1 MTVVSGSSTA
11 LGRER
16 SPTPS
21 AATDGLAKLVAV
33 PTAPAARATARRPSP
48 AAHPIQG
55 ARRAMTAAPDRAGQ
69 RPRAIVIDPDPGSR
83 RDRLDRELD
92 VRVRVPPPSSS
103 RQLAR
108 LLLEHRPRLLLF
120 KHSLDDLPA
129 SFLAAC
135 SAYDVDVYML
145 ADPVYGI
152 FKPIRVWRFG
162 GLPWLQIRRRN
173 GRLGSERLKRLVDLA
188 LIMLSVPFWLPLVVL
203 IALAVSANG
212 SPLYFQDR
220 IGAGGRSF
228 RMVKFRSMRPD
239 AEAET
244 GPVLAGPEDQRITRV
259 GALLRR
265 LRFDELPQIWNVL
278 CGHMSLVG
286 PRPER
291 PEFVAE
297 LRDLP
302 DYDLRHLIRP
312 GLTGIAQ
319 LTGGYAATA
328 EEKLRCDLLYIN
340 GRTLRSDL
348 MLLAMTALE
357 LFRGF
362 PRG

>member
-1 MTVVSGSSTA
+1 MTVV
-11 LGRER
+11 
-16 SPTPS
+16 
-21 AATDGLAKLVAV
+21 
-33 PTAPAARATARRPSP
+33 
-48 AAHPIQG
+48 
-55 ARRAMTAAPDRAGQ
+55 PDRSGQ
-69 RPRAIVIDPDPGSR
+69 RPRAIVIDPDPRSR

-108 LLLEHRPRLLLF
+108 LLLQHRPRRLLF
-120 KHSLDDLPA
+120 KHSLNELPA
-129 SFLAAC
+129 SFLAVC
-135 SAYDVDVYML
+135 SAYDVEVYML

-173 GRLGSERLKRLVDLA
+173 GRLASERFKRLIDIA
-188 LIMLSVPFWLPLVVL
+188 LITLSAPLWLPLMVL

-212 SPLYFQDR
+212 PPLYFQDR
-220 IGAGGRSF
+220 IGAGGRPF

-244 GPVLAGPEDQRITRV
+244 GPVLACPEDQRITRV

-265 LRFDELPQIWNVL
+265 MRFDELPQIWNVL

-297 LRDLP
+297 LRNLP

-319 LTGGYAATA
+319 LTGGYAASA
-328 EEKLRCDLLYIN
+328 EEKLRCDLLYVN

-348 MLLAMTALE
+348 VLLAMTVLE

>member
-1 MTVVSGSSTA
+1 MIVVSGASTA
-11 LGRER
+11 LGHQLQ
-16 SPTPS
+16 PAPS
-21 AATDGLAKLVAV
+21 AATDGSAKILALRA
-33 PTAPAARATARRPSP
+33 APAAPATLPRTGSGT
-48 AAHPIQG
+48 HPIPT
-55 ARRAMTAAPDRAGQ
+55 ARRAMARVPDRSGR
-69 RPRAIVIDPDPGSR
+69 RPRAIVIDPDPASG

-92 VRVRVPPPSSS
+92 IRVRVQPPSSGQ
-103 RQLAR
+103 RLAR
-108 LLLEHRPRLLLF
+108 LLREHRPRLLLV
-120 KHSLDDLPA
+120 KHSLDGIDA
-129 SFLAAC
+129 SFLAVC
-135 SAYDVDVYML
+135 SAYDVEVYVL

-152 FKPIRVWRFG
+152 FKPVRVWRFG
-162 GLPWLQIRRRN
+162 GLPWLQVRRR
-173 GRLGSERLKRLVDLA
+173 GDALTSGWVQRLVDLVLIA
-188 LIMLSVPFWLPLVVL
+188 LSLPLWLPLMVL
-203 IALAVSANG
+203 IALAVSASG
-212 SPLYFQDR
+212 PPLYFQDR
-220 IGAGGRSF
+220 IGAGGNPF

-244 GPVLAGPEDQRITRV
+244 GPVLTGPEDQRITRV
-259 GALLRR
+259 GVLLRR
-265 LRFDELPQIWNVL
+265 LRLDELPQIWNVL
-278 CGHMSLVG
+278 CGQMSLVG

-297 LRDLP
+297 LRKLP

-328 EEKLRCDLLYIN
+328 EEKLRCDLLYVN

-348 MLLAMTALE
+348 VLLALTVLE

>member
-1 MTVVSGSSTA
+1 MT
-11 LGRER
+11 
-16 SPTPS
+16 
-21 AATDGLAKLVAV
+21 AV
-33 PTAPAARATARRPSP
+33 P
-48 AAHPIQG
+48 
-55 ARRAMTAAPDRAGQ
+55 DRSGR
-69 RPRAIVIDPDPGSR
+69 RPRAIVIDPDPTSR

-103 RQLAR
+103 QQLAQ
-108 LLLEHRPRLLLF
+108 LLRKHRPRLLLF
-120 KHSLDDLPA
+120 KHSLDSLAA
-129 SFLAAC
+129 SFLAVC
-135 SAYDVDVYML
+135 SAHDVEVYML

-152 FKPIRVWRFG
+152 FKPVRVWRFG
-162 GLPWLQIRRRN
+162 GLPWLQVRCGN
-173 GRLGSERLKRLVDLA
+173 GGPAAERLKRLVDVA
-188 LIMLSVPFWLPLVVL
+188 LIVLGAPLWLPLMIV
-203 IALAVSANG
+203 IALAVSVNG
-212 SPLYFQDR
+212 PPLYFQDR
-220 IGAGGRSF
+220 IGAGGQPF

-244 GPVLAGPEDQRITRV
+244 GPVLAGPDDRRITRV
-259 GALLRR
+259 GALIRR

-297 LRDLP
+297 LRSLP

-328 EEKLRCDLLYIN
+328 EEKLRCDLLYLN
-340 GRTLRSDL
+340 ARTLRSDL
-348 MLLAMTALE
+348 MLLALTVLE

>member
-1 MTVVSGSSTA
+1 M
-11 LGRER
+11 
-16 SPTPS
+16 
-21 AATDGLAKLVAV
+21 
-33 PTAPAARATARRPSP
+33 
-48 AAHPIQG
+48 
-55 ARRAMTAAPDRAGQ
+55 
-69 RPRAIVIDPDPGSR
+69 
-83 RDRLDRELD
+83 DRELD
-92 VRVRVPPPSSS
+92 VQVRVPPLSSS
-103 RQLAR
+103 QQLAR

-120 KHSLDDLPA
+120 KHSLDRLPT
-129 SFLAAC
+129 SFLAVC
-135 SAYDVDVYML
+135 SAHDVEVYML

-173 GRLGSERLKRLVDLA
+173 GKLASERLKRLVDVA
-188 LIMLSVPFWLPLVVL
+188 VITLSAPLWLPLMAL
-203 IALAVSANG
+203 IGLAVSISG

-220 IGAGGRSF
+220 IGAGGQPF

-244 GPVLAGPEDQRITRV
+244 GPVLAGPEDQSITRV

-297 LRDLP
+297 LRNLP

-328 EEKLRCDLLYIN
+328 EEKLRCDLLYVN

-348 MLLAMTALE
+348 MLLAMTVLE

>member
-1 MTVVSGSSTA
+1 MTV
-11 LGRER
+11 
-16 SPTPS
+16 
-21 AATDGLAKLVAV
+21 
-33 PTAPAARATARRPSP
+33 
-48 AAHPIQG
+48 
-55 ARRAMTAAPDRAGQ
+55 APDRSGG
-69 RPRAIVIDPDPGSR
+69 PSRAIVIDPEPRSR

-92 VRVRVPPPSSS
+92 VRARVPPPSSS

-108 LLLEHRPRLLLF
+108 LLLAHRPQLLLF
-120 KHSLDDLPA
+120 KHSLNELPA
-129 SFLAAC
+129 SFLAVC
-135 SAYDVDVYML
+135 SAYDVEVYML

-152 FKPIRVWRFG
+152 FKPVRVWRFG

-173 GRLGSERLKRLVDLA
+173 GRLAHERLKRLVDLA
-188 LIMLSVPFWLPLVVL
+188 LVTLSSPIWLPLMVL

-212 SPLYFQDR
+212 PPLYFQDR
-220 IGAGGRSF
+220 IGAGGQPF

-297 LRDLP
+297 LRNLP

-328 EEKLRCDLLYIN
+328 EEKLRCDLLYVN

-348 MLLAMTALE
+348 VLLAMTVLE

>member
-1 MTVVSGSSTA
+1 
-11 LGRER
+11 
-16 SPTPS
+16 
-21 AATDGLAKLVAV
+21 
-33 PTAPAARATARRPSP
+33 
-48 AAHPIQG
+48 
-55 ARRAMTAAPDRAGQ
+55 MTAAPDRAAY
-69 RPRAIVIDPDPGSR
+69 RPRTVVIDPDPRS

-92 VRVRVPPPSSS
+92 VRVRVPPPASS

-108 LLLEHRPRLLLF
+108 LLFEHRPRMLLF
-120 KHSLDDLPA
+120 KHSLDELPA
-129 SFLAAC
+129 SFLAVC
-135 SAYDVDVYML
+135 SAYDVEVYML

-152 FKPIRVWRFG
+152 FKPMRVRRFG

-173 GRLGSERLKRLVDLA
+173 GRLAGERLKRVVDLM
-188 LIMLSVPFWLPLVVL
+188 LILLSAPVWLPLMVL
-203 IALAVSANG
+203 IALAVSPNG
-212 SPLYFQDR
+212 PPLYLQNR
-220 IGAGGRSF
+220 IGAGGQPF

-244 GPVLAGPEDQRITRV
+244 GPVLACPEDQRITRV

-297 LRDLP
+297 LRNLP

-328 EEKLRCDLLYIN
+328 EEKLRCDLLYVN

-348 MLLAMTALE
+348 VLLAMTVLE